1 MIPELGH
8 QGTDLVG
15 RDGRGQVRR
24 ELPEEQ
30 LLLVREGRAA
40 RRAIEGDMV
49 AEAGDRIDVDHAEQL
64 TDVVTCAKPAQPGG
78 GLHVDGHGGARAGVY
93 QADGDVVVA
102 DRFPVLDIVLFEVE
116 QVCAVLHRHA
126 VDQRRAAPP
135 GTLERHQL
143 LQTFQRGAMETL
155 QGLVARQPVDVQ
167 HGGAE
172 RREQGCG

>member
-1 MIPELGH
+1 
-8 QGTDLVG
+8 
-15 RDGRGQVRR
+15 
-24 ELPEEQ
+24 
-30 LLLVREGRAA
+30 
-40 RRAIEGDMV
+40 MV

-64 TDVVTCAKPAQPGG
+64 TDVVTRAKPAKPGG

-93 QADGDVVVA
+93 QADGDVVVT